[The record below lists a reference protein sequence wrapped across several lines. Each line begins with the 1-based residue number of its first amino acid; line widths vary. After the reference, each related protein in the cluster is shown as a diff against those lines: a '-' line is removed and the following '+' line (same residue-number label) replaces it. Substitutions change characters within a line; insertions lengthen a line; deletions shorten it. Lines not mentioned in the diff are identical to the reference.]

1 MRYSLALLFALTVA
15 TTGCSEDLGPA
26 PPDGGRRVAVGV
38 EAAAG
43 PRFGRSGT
51 ALAVTAQ
58 SVWVGTDAGLHRLDP
73 AGRRWWPVHAGFLPN
88 EDRETTGRVALL
100 AVGERGGR
108 ILFTGAVGVL
118 TTLGASD
125 DGGRTFRA
133 LSRPDPT
140 AFTVDAVAIAPSSP
154 RWPIGAWL
162 VAQGIGLFARAP
174 GAAAWERVAFDAP
187 VQRIDRI
194 AADVDGRLLVGAV
207 RPDGGAGLWS
217 VADGAVQRVAA
228 VDGSAVLALDPASG
242 GAPVFATDRGIWRG
256 EEPFVTWSARNLRAA
271 ALRSGTNGV
280 EWVVLADDDRPGRS
294 RVARGRGART
304 LEPGAGAV
312 IEAAAP
318 VVALGSAAAWS
329 VDERAAVWRVDD
341 TGTEQHPFDST
352 SGALSA
358 VARVASDPP
367 RLAVARRADGEV
379 LVGPPGDPDAYVSR
393 GSWSTSTVRALAA
406 DPADPTVLLQASFGC
421 YENAAANQAWVG
433 RNAGFVP
440 YEVFLGDRFGLI
452 TLEVI
457 ADGTLWSGGDN
468 GEGPY
473 RWDPGEA
480 RWERIHTGLG
490 IPRTTPFGTSE
501 SGLPYVTQ
509 VRDFALDADG
519 STWMAGFRGGVW
531 RLDTAPAGDPVW
543 RGSNTG
549 LPDLDGA
556 PMDTCCVVAPE
567 RQVDVRA
574 IEAAAGGVLLAATG
588 WGVFARESGDGAW
601 SDRSLGLSN
610 RDVRDLAVHPDDPST
625 VVAVARGRSAAP
637 DWVFLSED
645 AGRTWFAVDASLVA
659 APGVDVVWSHPR
671 RREITVRIEGRG
683 AWRMELQR

>member
-1 MRYSLALLFALTVA
+1 
-15 TTGCSEDLGPA
+15 
-26 PPDGGRRVAVGV
+26 
-38 EAAAG
+38 
-43 PRFGRSGT
+43 
-51 ALAVTAQ
+51 
-58 SVWVGTDAGLHRLDP
+58 
-73 AGRRWWPVHAGFLPN
+73 
-88 EDRETTGRVALL
+88 VALL
-100 AVGERGGR
+100 TVGDEGRR
-108 ILFTGAVGVL
+108 ILFAGAVGVL

-133 LSRPDPT
+133 LPRPDPT
-140 AFTVDAVAIAPSSP
+140 TFTVDAVAIAPPSS
-154 RWPIGAWL
+154 RWPTGAWL

-194 AADVDGRLLVGAV
+194 AAGPDGGLVVGAV
-207 RPDGGAGLWS
+207 RPDGGVGLWS
-217 VADGAVQRVAA
+217 VLDGAVQRVAA
-228 VDGSAVLALDPASG
+228 VDGSAVLALDPVSAD
-242 GAPVFATDRGIWRG
+242 APVFATERGIWRG
-256 EEPFVTWSARNLRAA
+256 EELVVTWSGRDLRAA
-271 ALRSGTNGV
+271 ALRSGANGI

-294 RVARGRGART
+294 RVARGRGARV
-304 LEPGAGAV
+304 LEPGAGVV

-318 VVALGSAAAWS
+318 VVARGSTAAWT

-341 TGTEQHPFDST
+341 TAAERYVFEST
-352 SGALSA
+352 TGALSA

-379 LVGPPGDPDAYVSR
+379 LVGPPGDPDAFVSR

-421 YENAAANQAWVG
+421 YENAAADQAWVG

-473 RWDPGEA
+473 RWDPA
-480 RWERIHTGLG
+480 QTRWERIHAGLG
-490 IPRTTPFGTSE
+490 VPRTTAFGTSE
-501 SGLPYVTQ
+501 PGLPYVTQ

-519 STWMAGFRGGVW
+519 STWMAGFRGGAW
-531 RLDTAPAGDPVW
+531 RLDPAAAEGPVW
-543 RGSNTG
+543 RGSNVG

-556 PMDTCCVVAPE
+556 AMDTCCVVAPE

-574 IEAAAGGVLLAATG
+574 IEAAGGVLLAATG
-588 WGVFARESGDGAW
+588 WGVYGRAPGDGAW

-625 VVAVARGRSAAP
+625 VVAVARGRSTAP

-645 AGRTWFAVDASLVA
+645 AGRTWFPVDASLVA

-671 RREITVRIEGRG
+671 RREITARIEGRG
-683 AWRMELQR
+683 AWRMELRR